1 MKPEHWQQLDQL
13 FHSALE
19 REPEERAAFL
29 DAACAGDESLHK
41 QVEALL
47 TAHEEAGSFIEHP
60 AMEVEARGVAAD
72 QENKAAELANGETV
86 SHYRIIS
93 ALGSGGMGQVFLAH
107 DMTLGRRVA
116 LKLLP
121 AEFTMNTDRVRRFQQ
136 EARAASSLNHPNI
149 ITIHEIGQADDRHF
163 IAIEYI
169 DGLTLREYFK
179 EFQSRIVDGGRQTG
193 LQLNEVLSITM
204 QVADAL
210 AAAHAKGIVHRD
222 IKPEN
227 IMIVRDSH
235 LMQKESFVK
244 VLDFGIAKLTE
255 LQTTG
260 REGDATTKVL
270 LNTHEGSVIGTA
282 SYMSPEQARGESIDA
297 RTDVWSLGVVLYE
310 MLSNS
315 VPFGGNTTPDVI
327 ASILKED
334 APPISIEVPDRLRW
348 IVEKALRKDRE
359 ERYQTIRDMFSD
371 LRDLQRQEGARG
383 EGGEPSRS
391 REFDLGTAG
400 MAAVSTSE
408 VDSVMTADPGRPTRA
423 SAEYVA
429 VAVGQ
434 HKRAAA
440 LLLVTLLL
448 VIVGAVYFFYFAKSG
463 QAAIDSV
470 AVLPFT
476 NTGNDPNTEYLSDGI
491 SGSLINSLSQL
502 PQLKVIAQSSTF
514 KYKGKEIDP
523 QEVANALGVQAIVTG
538 RIVRLGDNLQISVEL
553 VNARNKTQMWGE
565 QYNREAAD
573 LQTVQEEIA
582 RTILKKLRVKLTG
595 AQEQQ
600 VTKRATENPE
610 AWRLYLNGEF
620 YRVTGKSNDER
631 KAVGYYNQAITLDPN
646 FAEAYLGLA
655 EEYDSLARDSLSDTK
670 DNFLRAKAAVQK
682 ALEFNDS
689 LAQAHATL
697 GIIKGE
703 EWEWSGAEVEFK
715 RALELNPNLAQAHG
729 DYSVYLTLMGRH
741 TEALPEIRRAQELDP
756 LSMHLRYAEGAALSN
771 AHRFDESIRQMQ
783 HVIELQPDYS
793 FAYFFLGVAYAMK
806 RMYPEAIADYQKF
819 SSIEGETTSEQIY
832 LGYTYAMSGQRDK
845 ALAIL
850 KNLKTT
856 KDYVS
861 PAELAILY
869 TGLGD
874 KDGAF
879 QELERAYAAHDLQMQ
894 YLKVEPHYDSL
905 HSDPRFTDLMRR
917 VGLPL

>member
-1 MKPEHWQQLDQL
+1 
-13 FHSALE
+13 
-19 REPEERAAFL
+19 
-29 DAACAGDESLHK
+29 
-41 QVEALL
+41 
-47 TAHEEAGSFIEHP
+47 
-60 AMEVEARGVAAD
+60 
-72 QENKAAELANGETV
+72 
-86 SHYRIIS
+86 
-93 ALGSGGMGQVFLAH
+93 
-107 DMTLGRRVA
+107 
-116 LKLLP
+116 
-121 AEFTMNTDRVRRFQQ
+121 
-136 EARAASSLNHPNI
+136 
-149 ITIHEIGQADDRHF
+149 
-163 IAIEYI
+163 
-169 DGLTLREYFK
+169 
-179 EFQSRIVDGGRQTG
+179 
-193 LQLNEVLSITM
+193 M

-227 IMIVRDSH
+227 IMLVRDSH

-282 SYMSPEQARGESIDA
+282 SYMSPEQARGESVDA

-327 ASILKED
+327 ASILKEE
-334 APPISIEVPDRLRW
+334 AAPISIDVPDRLRW
-348 IVEKALRKDRE
+348 IVEKTLRKDRE
-359 ERYQTIRDMFSD
+359 ERYQTIREMFSD
-371 LRDLQRQEGARG
+371 LRDLQRQGGVRR
-383 EGGEPSRS
+383 EGGEPSS
-391 REFDLGTAG
+391 SPELDPGTAG
-400 MAAVSTSE
+400 MATVSTSE
-408 VDSVMTADPGRPTRA
+408 VDGVMTADPARPTRS

-434 HKRAAA
+434 HKRAIA
-440 LLLVTLLL
+440 LLLVMLLL
-448 VIVGAVYFFYFAKSG
+448 AIAGSVYFRYFAKSG

-476 NTGNDPNTEYLSDGI
+476 NTGNDPNMEYVSDGI

-565 QYNREAAD
+565 QYNRKAAD
-573 LQTVQEEIA
+573 LQAVQGEIA
-582 RTILKKLRVKLTG
+582 RTISEKLRVRLTG

-600 VTKRATENPE
+600 LTKPATQNPD
-610 AWRLYLNGEF
+610 AYQLFLNGEF
-620 YRVTGKSNDER
+620 FRRKGRIEDER
-631 KAVGYYNQAITLDPN
+631 KALDYYNRAIALDPN
-646 FAEAYLGLA
+646 FARAYVRLA
-655 EEYDSLARDSLSDTK
+655 EEYLLSANGSLSDPK
-670 DNFLRAKAAVQK
+670 DALARATEALRK
-682 ALEFNDS
+682 ALELDDT
-689 LAQAHATL
+689 LAQAHAGL
-697 GIIKGE
+697 GRIKVF
-703 EWEWSGAEVEFK
+703 EWDWEGAEIEFK
-715 RALELNPNLAQAHG
+715 RALELNSNVERVHSQ
-729 DYSVYLTLMGRH
+729 YSYYLSVMGRH
-741 TEALPEIRRAQELDP
+741 SEALAEIKRAEELDP
-756 LSMHLRYAEGAALSN
+756 LNMYAKSDEGLALHS
-771 AHRFDESIRQMQ
+771 AYRFDEAIRQLQ
-783 HVIELQPDYS
+783 HVIELQPDFG
-793 FAYFFLGVAYAMK
+793 FAHYVLGASYAMK
-806 RMYPEAIADYQKF
+806 GMYPEAIAEYQKF
-819 SSIEGETTSEQIY
+819 SSLDGETTENQIY
-832 LGYTYAMSGQRDK
+832 LGYSYAMSGQREK

-874 KDGAF
+874 KQGAF
-879 QELERAYAAHDLQMQ
+879 QELERAYAVHDLQMQ

-905 HSDPRFTDLMRR
+905 RSDPRFKDLMRR
-917 VGLPL
+917 VGLPP